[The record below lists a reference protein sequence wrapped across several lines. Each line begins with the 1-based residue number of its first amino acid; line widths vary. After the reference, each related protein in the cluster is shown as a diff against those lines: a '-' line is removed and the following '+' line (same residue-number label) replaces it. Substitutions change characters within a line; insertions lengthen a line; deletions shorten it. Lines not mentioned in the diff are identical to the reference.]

1 MSLPISLKVGIHN
14 DSYFTKEHKDALPA
28 TAGALYVSCFE
39 DVKGYLYYDNGTNF
53 INIVPRLLGEE
64 NGGTGINL
72 TTIPANSTLIQGAS
86 GTLSSIQSKA
96 GVYFSA
102 GTNEPPQFGVV
113 PVKYGGTGL
122 TSHTTQGVLYAK
134 NENTLAT
141 SGTFLYNDI
150 PGTAT
155 QVGENQLILGNN
167 IASGTAGNGR
177 GTIKLFGNSKG
188 SITFRYSTTAT
199 EDVVAMYPAYDGN
212 VTISMNTVHDVE
224 DKITTFYLPFYVN
237 ANQRLSYNTGLYCM
251 SQAGTTAQ
259 NGVSYLCIGNGTA
272 SGSKNNKYGILRIFT
287 TGTAYQN
294 LRATGST
301 SRTTYL
307 RDHGAN
313 AYLVSTPA
321 DGTAYGSEI
330 LPVYVNTN
338 GMITACKGS
347 SIFGA
352 LSWVAGTSNGPTLK
366 ATIAGY
372 ERTATIPSA
381 STSASGIVTTGNQ
394 TFKGVKTFDT
404 IKLTSADGKTSTIT
418 YSDKTSSVSV
428 DIPAYSGNITI
439 SMTDVHDTSTLP
451 SFALPFYVNDSKR
464 ISYNDGIN
472 CMTRSGTASEEGA
485 SYIKLGNATVAGV
498 AGNRYGAIR
507 LYASDASFQ
516 NLRADTGAENR
527 TTYLRDHG
535 ENAYVVSTGARETAY
550 GSASLPVYVNER
562 GLIKA
567 CTGSS
572 IFSSLSWAGG
582 DANGPT
588 LKLTVA
594 GHERTAV
601 IPSASATASGIV
613 TTGNQTFSGEK
624 TFSTVKAT
632 TFTGDLEGAAKVAK
646 ALRVT
651 LTNPAESTAY
661 YPTFVSGTAEGTN
674 FTPRVSDGLRYISN
688 EGTASANGAG
698 ILTVGNNVGEGTAG
712 NKRGAIRIYA
722 LDTTYCQLRALKG
735 SSNTYSTYLRD
746 HGCSAYNVSAATTSV
761 YGDASTPVYVDANG
775 LITTCSGDVVTESAQ
790 SFKGFKTWINGSIW
804 RMTNDLVKGTAPTA
818 KSENYIAFCD
828 KNGSATANRIGM
840 LYCETS
846 TSNVNRFTMF
856 AYKPESGVTTNAS
869 FSIYYPAS
877 GVAYAITAGVEYLKT
892 KRFAVYDASYGTA
905 EPAAADGLIAG
916 QIYFKII

>member
-366 ATIAGY
+366 
-372 ERTATIPSA
+372 
-381 STSASGIVTTGNQ
+381 
-394 TFKGVKTFDT
+394 
-404 IKLTSADGKTSTIT
+404 
-418 YSDKTSSVSV
+418 
-428 DIPAYSGNITI
+428 
-439 SMTDVHDTSTLP
+439 
-451 SFALPFYVNDSKR
+451 
-464 ISYNDGIN
+464 
-472 CMTRSGTASEEGA
+472 
-485 SYIKLGNATVAGV
+485 
-498 AGNRYGAIR
+498 
-507 LYASDASFQ
+507 
-516 NLRADTGAENR
+516 
-527 TTYLRDHG
+527 
-535 ENAYVVSTGARETAY
+535 
-550 GSASLPVYVNER
+550 
-562 GLIKA
+562 
-567 CTGSS
+567 
-572 IFSSLSWAGG
+572 
-582 DANGPT
+582 
-588 LKLTVA
+588 LTVA